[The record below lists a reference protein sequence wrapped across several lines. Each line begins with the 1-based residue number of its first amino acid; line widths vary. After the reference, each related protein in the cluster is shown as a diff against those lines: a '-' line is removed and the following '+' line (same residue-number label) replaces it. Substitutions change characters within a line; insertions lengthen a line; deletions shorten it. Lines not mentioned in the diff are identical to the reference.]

1 MYEAHRRT
9 LNTTKG
15 ISLPKLT
22 LPVMTLDGPTFRVY
36 ACWLDV
42 TGDLSVDVTRTGG
55 KIEMKTSVVQEL
67 DMRRKRD
74 ALKAQ
79 KVHQRW

>member
-1 MYEAHRRT
+1 MYEAHRRA
-9 LNTTKG
+9 LTTE
-15 ISLPKLT
+15 SDPLPELT

-42 TGDLSVDVTRTGG
+42 TDDLDVGSG
-55 KIEMKTSVVQEL
+55 EKIEMKTSVVLDADMQQEV
-67 DMRRKRD
+67 D